1 MKFMKVSAKS
11 GENINQAYYSL
22 IEEAYTYSYSKRK
35 GKTVPVVIIDRS
47 KVSNEQGKKCC

>member
-1 MKFMKVSAKS
+1 MKVSAKS

-47 KVSNEQGKKCC
+47 KVSNE